1 MDLLPSLP
9 VKVDSTLPQDLLPKK
24 FLSKRKIILLISG
37 LFLSSLIILG
47 IFFSK
52 NISTL
57 LGRLGVY
64 RLMRNVG
71 LIRPTVPGYFEALK
85 TQNLVYDYN
94 NDGVVT
100 GDDYSFLVAASA
112 KKQAEASPTPTEAP
126 AGTFQEA
133 TVEADEVNAASD
145 RVTLPSI
152 RAFGTDSFN
161 GASTV
166 DYPIGLPQGSGISVP
181 GLSVNYSSSAIDDMF
196 IGVETRWRNDTSHS
210 YQKQANQVGLG
221 WGLSGFASISRDTQG
236 TLNDPNDDTFILS
249 LPTGSANLSK
259 ESDDGAYSVWRT
271 VPNLKVKVE
280 RYARCK
286 NHYYGA
292 NNQYSINVCRYSWTA
307 TTPDGTKY
315 YFGSPTTQ
323 TNWKRAND
331 PDASYFAEGT
341 GNDWFPLYETAN
353 SYGTRAWFIYGSDFK
368 GWHALT
374 YKWSLYSI
382 ESVYAN
388 SEAKA
393 FYSDRFAFG
402 DYQGKKYVSAVYPA
416 KITYGLH
423 EVAFEY
429 EARSDKATHQGD
441 RATPEQPIK
450 STDRLK
456 KILVKSR
463 NQVQNAYTFEYIYGY
478 RTVDHPDPNNPVG
491 GKAIHSLLRKI
502 TVWDSDPAVN
512 ASAKRL
518 PFYTFSYGANCNG
531 FSGGCPLTSFNAD
544 TGTTQVQTPNDFFLR
559 EADNGLNGKTV
570 FEYFTDGGGGNA
582 LSVQYCDP
590 DKLDF
595 EERTCKTDHR
605 YNIQTHRVAARVDYD
620 GMGNSFRTALNY
632 STNTP
637 LAYVDGYGEVEYW
650 FDGRNCCKASS
661 SGSCRV
667 GVPSGCKCPGDS
679 YTGVTNHQWDCS
691 GGTNCD
697 WDSRSRT
704 DCSQDYPR
712 EYVYRCTNPANSN
725 RYICPGTR
733 NAPNMTCYSNCSLAY
748 RSNPFKG
755 YEFLGYPDVE
765 TVVYEKNSASDVAA
779 RSKSYYHQAIQTA
792 SCFKPSP
799 LKGIS
804 YKNQVYDAD
813 NPTKY
818 SEEIQSYRVR
828 FGPMFATETELAD
841 TELNS
846 YCPNYNQNTKVSLVL
861 PTESVAKSFMPSP
874 QLCTK
879 STTDYNN
886 LDGTRDAYANPHKTT
901 NWGKVSCTNPS
912 QDDTTDTLR
921 YSYSDYT
928 SANATRWILPMPK
941 ESWIGSS
948 NPVNGYNHT
957 RVFYDNQT
965 YGNLGDKGQVTKTQT
980 LVGGIVNSETTIAYN
995 ATYPW
1000 QVFRTTDPYG
1010 RRTTTYYDGIYKIF
1024 PTQVTNDAGQTV
1036 STTYDFN
1043 ISATNHPNYG
1053 GNRGLLVAITD
1064 SNNAITYNA
1073 YDSWGRL
1080 IRTYLPGK
1088 SYTDAKPSSLTQY
1101 YYFNEDEQSPCDV
1114 STNCLV
1120 GLGKLLNGTYTPKML
1135 VGSATYYSEV
1145 GPAGVRPGNHSYY
1158 NGLGQLVQSRQVWI
1172 HEQWENLGIPVEGE
1186 GYRDLLTSATYNSL
1200 GQAEYSSSVYTAQPY
1215 NSYPQNP
1222 YDTRN
1227 FVTDPGV
1234 LKTRYTYD
1242 GLGRQNWVYFPDG
1255 TRNETVYEVDG
1266 DPLKIKIL
1274 DANCKDSDST
1284 TLCSEKISV
1293 SDAFGQAI
1301 ENRVVDI
1308 YAARTYTT
1316 RNRYHP
1322 VLGFPTETIDTLGT
1336 TVSRIEYDNLGR
1348 KTKMWDI
1355 DMSPSMSGD
1364 TNSWRYEYDL
1374 LGNLV
1379 RQTNPKSA
1387 VSVLTYDNLYRLT
1400 RKTVNGTTLLENV
1413 YDTCTNGVGRLCT
1426 TSSFNL
1432 ANGQKIKEVTSE
1444 YDQRGRITKSQT
1456 RLSNMPDS
1464 QLNTT
1469 IFETEFAYDQG
1480 GRVLTTTNRTT
1491 GTGAGTPGVSIPE
1504 ETLTYTY
1511 NRPYAV
1517 GLSGYASNARFNKY
1531 GQMLSFDYGNGVNA
1545 NFRYND
1551 ENMRLTLI
1559 AISGNTL
1566 APEERINLSYQYDPI
1581 GNITRITDNARSA
1594 TNPSQSFNYDALNR
1608 LLRASG
1614 AYGANYAYDDINNIN
1629 QKQEGTPQIFY
1640 YAYSAG
1646 TAYYHRPSG
1655 IYNSPP
1661 DAGPSTPVYTF
1672 AYDQVG
1678 NMTSDGLVTYTYDA
1692 DNRLSQATYNIST
1705 TPTPTS
1711 AVSPTATPFPTPAGV
1726 PGDANGDGM
1735 VDNADY
1741 TIWLAHYNQRTINGS
1756 RDGDFNSNGIVDG
1769 VDYTIWR
1776 NNYGRGVTGTPIPT
1790 VATTA
1795 TPTPTSA
1802 PTNTPTP
1809 TPVPATPTPT
1819 PAGGVSIVLNSA
1831 TGLTCRQVCSNQGKS
1846 CTTVGTDSQA
1856 SNAGAEIY
1864 DLNQARCITLQ
1875 GGMTCDARMVDRTQ
1889 ICNGNRTN
1897 WTRCR
1902 CE

>member
-1 MDLLPSLP
+1 
-9 VKVDSTLPQDLLPKK
+9 
-24 FLSKRKIILLISG
+24 
-37 LFLSSLIILG
+37 
-47 IFFSK
+47 
-52 NISTL
+52 
-57 LGRLGVY
+57 
-64 RLMRNVG
+64 
-71 LIRPTVPGYFEALK
+71 
-85 TQNLVYDYN
+85 
-94 NDGVVT
+94 
-100 GDDYSFLVAASA
+100 
-112 KKQAEASPTPTEAP
+112 
-126 AGTFQEA
+126 
-133 TVEADEVNAASD
+133 
-145 RVTLPSI
+145 
-152 RAFGTDSFN
+152 
-161 GASTV
+161 
-166 DYPIGLPQGSGISVP
+166 
-181 GLSVNYSSSAIDDMF
+181 
-196 IGVETRWRNDTSHS
+196 
-210 YQKQANQVGLG
+210 
-221 WGLSGFASISRDTQG
+221 
-236 TLNDPNDDTFILS
+236 
-249 LPTGSANLSK
+249 
-259 ESDDGAYSVWRT
+259 
-271 VPNLKVKVE
+271 
-280 RYARCK
+280 
-286 NHYYGA
+286 
-292 NNQYSINVCRYSWTA
+292 
-307 TTPDGTKY
+307 
-315 YFGSPTTQ
+315 
-323 TNWKRAND
+323 
-331 PDASYFAEGT
+331 
-341 GNDWFPLYETAN
+341 
-353 SYGTRAWFIYGSDFK
+353 
-368 GWHALT
+368 
-374 YKWSLYSI
+374 
-382 ESVYAN
+382 
-388 SEAKA
+388 
-393 FYSDRFAFG
+393 
-402 DYQGKKYVSAVYPA
+402 
-416 KITYGLH
+416 
-423 EVAFEY
+423 
-429 EARSDKATHQGD
+429 
-441 RATPEQPIK
+441 
-450 STDRLK
+450 
-456 KILVKSR
+456 
-463 NQVQNAYTFEYIYGY
+463 
-478 RTVDHPDPNNPVG
+478 
-491 GKAIHSLLRKI
+491 
-502 TVWDSDPAVN
+502 
-512 ASAKRL
+512 
-518 PFYTFSYGANCNG
+518 
-531 FSGGCPLTSFNAD
+531 
-544 TGTTQVQTPNDFFLR
+544 
-559 EADNGLNGKTV
+559 
-570 FEYFTDGGGGNA
+570 
-582 LSVQYCDP
+582 
-590 DKLDF
+590 
-595 EERTCKTDHR
+595 
-605 YNIQTHRVAARVDYD
+605 
-620 GMGNSFRTALNY
+620 
-632 STNTP
+632 
-637 LAYVDGYGEVEYW
+637 
-650 FDGRNCCKASS
+650 
-661 SGSCRV
+661 
-667 GVPSGCKCPGDS
+667 
-679 YTGVTNHQWDCS
+679 
-691 GGTNCD
+691 
-697 WDSRSRT
+697 
-704 DCSQDYPR
+704 
-712 EYVYRCTNPANSN
+712 
-725 RYICPGTR
+725 
-733 NAPNMTCYSNCSLAY
+733 
-748 RSNPFKG
+748 
-755 YEFLGYPDVE
+755 
-765 TVVYEKNSASDVAA
+765 
-779 RSKSYYHQAIQTA
+779 
-792 SCFKPSP
+792 
-799 LKGIS
+799 
-804 YKNQVYDAD
+804 
-813 NPTKY
+813 
-818 SEEIQSYRVR
+818 
-828 FGPMFATETELAD
+828 
-841 TELNS
+841 
-846 YCPNYNQNTKVSLVL
+846 
-861 PTESVAKSFMPSP
+861 MPSP

-1234 LKTRYTYD
+1234 LKTRYIYD

-1379 RQTNPKSA
+1379 RQTNPKVD

-1413 YDTCTNGVGRLCT
+1413 YDTCTNGVGWLCT

-1444 YDQRGRITKSQT
+1444 YVQRGKITKSQT
-1456 RLSNMPDS
+1456 RLSNMTVS
-1464 QLNTT
+1464 Q
-1469 IFETEFAYDQG
+1469 
-1480 GRVLTTTNRTT
+1480 
-1491 GTGAGTPGVSIPE
+1491 
-1504 ETLTYTY
+1504 
-1511 NRPYAV
+1511 
-1517 GLSGYASNARFNKY
+1517 FNKC

-1795 TPTPTSA
+1795 TPTPT
-1802 PTNTPTP
+1802 
-1809 TPVPATPTPT
+1809 

-1889 ICNGNRTN
+1889 IFNGNRAN